1 MNKKINKSIVILF
14 LNKCLKILT
23 TMIMLREKQDTRNL
37 KELYNGKTSRKFKKI
52 LLNKS
57 KKFLQCNKKIILR
70 KFN

>member
-1 MNKKINKSIVILF
+1 MSKKINKNIVILF

-57 KKFLQCNKKIILR
+57 KKFLQCNKRII
-70 KFN
+70 

>member
-57 KKFLQCNKKIILR
+57 KKFLQYNKRII
-70 KFN
+70 

>member
-1 MNKKINKSIVILF
+1 MSKKINKNIVILF

-57 KKFLQCNKKIILR
+57 KKFLQYNKRII
-70 KFN
+70 